1 MVPFGTMQPAI
12 AEGTSAARLVE
23 GLAAAVAEKG
33 YAATTIADIVR
44 HARVS
49 KRTFYEHF
57 PDKERCFLAAYQ
69 EASARTLAAIAE
81 AVDPSRPFE
90 EQLRAAMRAYL
101 GALEENVT
109 MTRTF
114 LLEIHAAGEPALA
127 LRRDIHQR
135 FADQLRSLAAAAR
148 AQSPELGTLSRAM
161 ARAVV
166 GGINELVLSALAGEL
181 PFATVERTATE
192 LVRSVLTASR

>member
-1 MVPFGTMQPAI
+1 MQPAI
-12 AEGTSAARLVE
+12 AEGTGAARLVE

-90 EQLRAAMRAYL
+90 EQIRAAMRACL

-114 LLEIHAAGEPALA
+114 LLRDPRGRRAGARAPPRHPPA
-127 LRRDIHQR
+127 LRRSAPQPRGGRAGPEPRARHAQPRHGPRRRGRHQR
-135 FADQLRSLAAAAR
+135 AGAR
-148 AQSPELGTLSRAM
+148 GPRGRA
-161 ARAVV
+161 
-166 GGINELVLSALAGEL
+166 
-181 PFATVERTATE
+181 PFVTVERTATE